1 MKKPISRQTHW
12 LIILMALIV
21 VTQAAWFCGCASLNY
36 YPSHEDDLQRAAMN
50 KLINADPVVQQIM
63 LGHRGWNKQEANKVN
78 LSSGQNAWSF
88 AYGLYNGLESTKTFI
103 GADERR
109 ARGLDNY
116 GRGRDKPFT
125 EAELDTLAE
134 HIASASKTLSFTHK
148 LEFRDLYADR
158 VTRVVG
164 AKGSW
169 VRKK

>member
-1 MKKPISRQTHW
+1 MMKPVSQRTRW
-12 LIILMALIV
+12 LIILMTLIV

-36 YPSHEDDLQRAAMN
+36 YPSHEDDLQREALN
-50 KLINADPVVQQIM
+50 KLINADPLVQQIM
-63 LGHRGWNKQEANKVN
+63 LGHRGWNKQEVNRVN
-78 LSSGQNAWSF
+78 LSSGPNKWSF
-88 AYGLYNGLESTKTFI
+88 AYGLYDGLESTN
-103 GADERR
+103 ERR

-134 HIASASKTLSFTHK
+134 RMASASKTLSFTHQI
-148 LEFRDLYADR
+148 EFRDLFADR
-158 VTRVVG
+158 VTRIIG